1 MRIFLIRHTESI
13 GNRQKV
19 YAGMTDFDLTEKGLS
34 QIRGVITKFTKMIEP
49 TSHYFLYSSP
59 LRRCT
64 LLSDAIG
71 ELIGESKIVDRR
83 LQETNFGLFEGK
95 TYTDLLNEVP
105 EVIEKWNEDLIHFQ
119 IPNGESLKQCAERV
133 NTFCHDIR
141 LKNEDVIVVS
151 HGGIMKLLLLN
162 LLNLDLSHF
171 WKFYTSNGCIIE
183 IEYNDGFGFL
193 KNINQ
198 LNKEDGET

>member
-19 YAGMTDFDLTEKGLS
+19 YAGMTDFNLTEKGLS
-34 QIRGVITKFTKMIEP
+34 QIGGVITQFTKMIEP
-49 TSHYFLYSSP
+49 TSHYTLYSSP

-64 LLSDAIG
+64 LLSDAIE
-71 ELIGESKIVDRR
+71 ELIGESKIVDHR

-95 TYTDLLNEVP
+95 SYTDLLNEVP
-105 EVIEKWNEDLIHFQ
+105 EVVEKWNEDLIHFQ

-141 LKNEDVIVVS
+141 SKNEDVMVVS

-193 KNINQ
+193 KNIIQ
-198 LNKEDGET
+198 LN